1 MAMNHGGG
9 GSNLKALRISAVLI
23 FVYFFAEI
31 TVALVT
37 GSLSLLADAAH
48 ELSTVVAI
56 AVSLI
61 AIRLSSSPPTP
72 KRTFGLLRG
81 EALAAL
87 LNGLLLVA
95 MAVFIIVRGLDRL
108 SNPVEMEAGPMFAMA
123 IGGIGLEIASL
134 FIMFRGQKEDL
145 NIRASFWHV
154 MNAFF
159 GSVAVIVAAI
169 FIAVA
174 EVYEADT
181 WAGMVF
187 AVVLLWAAYGIVRD
201 ALRVLVDAAPE
212 GTDIEAIRG
221 RLLSISGVQS
231 SHHLHIRTVTGSIK
245 TFSGHLVVADG
256 ADPDAVLQSAKQVL
270 DDEFGLTLSTIQVE
284 HEGLVEGDPAELE
297 YQDRNAVPGDGSGPH
312 HRHGDAGL

>member
-31 TVALVT
+31 TVAIVT

-61 AIRLSSSPPTP
+61 AIRLSNSPPTP
-72 KRTFGLLRG
+72 SRTFGLLRG

-123 IGGIGLEIASL
+123 LGGIGLEIASL
-134 FIMFRGQKEDL
+134 FIMFRGQTEDL

-201 ALRVLVDAAPE
+201 ALRVLVDATPE
-212 GTDIEAIRG
+212 GTDIEVIRG
-221 RLLSISGVQS
+221 RLLSIAGVQS

-245 TFSGHLVVADG
+245 TFSGHLVVIDG
-256 ADPDAVLQSAKQVL
+256 ADPGAVLQSAKQVL
-270 DDEFGLTLSTIQVE
+270 DNEFGLTLSTIQVE

-297 YQDRNAVPGDGSGPH
+297 YQDRDAVPGDGPGP

>member
-31 TVALVT
+31 TVAIVT

-61 AIRLSSSPPTP
+61 AIRLSNSPPTP
-72 KRTFGLLRG
+72 TRTFGLLRG

-95 MAVFIIVRGLDRL
+95 MAIFIILRGLDRL

-169 FIAVA
+169 FISVA

-201 ALRVLVDAAPE
+201 ALRVLVDATPE
-212 GTDIEAIRG
+212 GTDIEVIRG
-221 RLLSISGVQS
+221 RLLTISGVQS

-245 TFSGHLVVADG
+245 TFSGHLVVAHD

-297 YQDRNAVPGDGSGPH
+297 YQDRDAVPGDGPGP